1 VDVIQLIIVVMVVTI
16 TATITLA
23 GASYF
28 AFRMRDRR
36 APAADG
42 MQAETPLFFERV
54 QFVAARKV
62 EKS

>member
-1 VDVIQLIIVVMVVTI
+1 MVVTI

-42 MQAETPLFFERV
+42 MHAETPLFFERV